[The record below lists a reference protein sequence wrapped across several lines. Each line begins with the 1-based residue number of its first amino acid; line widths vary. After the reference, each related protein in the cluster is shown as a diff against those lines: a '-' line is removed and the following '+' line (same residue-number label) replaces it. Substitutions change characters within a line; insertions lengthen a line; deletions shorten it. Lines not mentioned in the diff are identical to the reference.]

1 MEENNSN
8 GIVKWLAITIIAIL
22 GINVYRTETT
32 KKEMNQLATTVE
44 QLSAKLD
51 SLDGVAPSGKGR
63 APGISKKEFF
73 SLSKAVSSLETK
85 VAGLQ
90 GSIDRLSRSQS
101 TAGTSSKTPS
111 TAAPSQS
118 SSSPGV
124 STKATTSN
132 GPVSVSV
139 KAKVENRYVRS
150 TSVPK
155 ISIGPTGVV
164 IIDVIVTKFG
174 DVTSV
179 AVNGDS
185 TINDEEII
193 DACKEAA
200 LKTNFSYN
208 SDAPDKTRGTISY
221 TFTAR

>member
-32 KKEMNQLATTVE
+32 KKEMNQLATTVG

-51 SLDGVAPSGKGR
+51 SLEGVAPSGKVR
-63 APGISKKEFF
+63 ASGIGKKEFS

-85 VAGLQ
+85 VAALQ
-90 GSIDRLSRSQS
+90 GSVDRLSRSQS
-101 TAGTSSKTPS
+101 AAGTSSKTPS
-111 TAAPSQS
+111 TAT
-118 SSSPGV
+118 
-124 STKATTSN
+124 STQNASTSTPIVATKTTTSN

-155 ISIGPTGVV
+155 ISIGPAGVV

-179 AVNGDS
+179 AVNGNS
-185 TINDEEII
+185 TINGEEII

-208 SDAPDKTRGTISY
+208 SDAPDKTRGIISCN
-221 TFTAR
+221 R